1 MDPIKTEPLHLV
13 RDKKYIDDYFSLVIK
28 KDLNMDV
35 NVCNEY
41 VVVHNIVSK
50 KLILVK
56 TFSEITLENPDLYFL
71 LSSLIQDV
79 NTCSLTKTQII
90 SALENQ

>member
-1 MDPIKTEPLHLV
+1 MDI
-13 RDKKYIDDYFSLVIK
+13 
-28 KDLNMDV
+28 

>member
-1 MDPIKTEPLHLV
+1 MDPIKTEQLHLT

-35 NVCNEY
+35 DVCNEY